1 MKLRPRLRA
10 YLLHP
15 ERPVPAASLCLERL
29 ILCPVPRSFAAYF
42 FLRMATSSR
51 KKSAVPALVIN
62 PEPTVTPEPEPAP
75 APRKVA
81 KARKAA
87 APKPNAPAP
96 AAPDASR
103 TGATATDNRP
113 TAEAGSPTEAPAD
126 RLNQIFEGLKQKSTA
141 KQAIYRNT
149 QAAFDCLRLVSQE
162 LVVELSRKL
171 TPLDSSVVIEY
182 RSINDMEFHIR
193 FSGDL
198 LVFVMHSN
206 IVTFPD
212 DYGPMS
218 SKYVEVDFRRRFF
231 GHIMAYNFMAD
242 SIKYQRLND
251 PGYLVGRLLVNIDNH
266 YFLEGVQQLELP
278 DNDMSDNRITP
289 ETMRLFVESAM
300 IAAVNN
306 DLIAP
311 PLPEIQKISVKQK
324 LENQQ
329 VSRGSKVGFSFS
341 NEQVF

>member
-1 MKLRPRLRA
+1 
-10 YLLHP
+10 
-15 ERPVPAASLCLERL
+15 
-29 ILCPVPRSFAAYF
+29 
-42 FLRMATSSR
+42 MA
-51 KKSAVPALVIN
+51 KS
-62 PEPTVTPEPEPAP
+62 TTKRGTEPELFAPAETAAAPAPEQPAP
-75 APRKVA
+75 AKKKA
-81 KARKAA
+81 KAAKAAKPAA
-87 APKPNAPAP
+87 APARVPSEAGH
-96 AAPDASR
+96 S
-103 TGATATDNRP
+103 GATATNNQP

-126 RLNQIFEGLKQKSTA
+126 RLDQIFEGLKQKSVA

-171 TPLDSSVVIEY
+171 TPLDSSVIIEY
-182 RSINDMEFHIR
+182 RSINDMEFHIK

-206 IVTFPD
+206 VVTFPD
-212 DYGPMS
+212 DYGPMPS
-218 SKYVEVDFRRRFF
+218 AYVNADFRRRFF

-251 PGYLVGRLLVNIDNH
+251 PGYLVGRLLVNIENH
-266 YFLEGVQQLELP
+266 YYLEGVQQLELP
-278 DNDMSDNRITP
+278 DNDMSDNVIAP
-289 ETMRLFVESAM
+289 EAMRLFVESAM

-311 PLPEIQKISVKQK
+311 LLPEIQKISVKQK
-324 LENQQ
+324 VENQQ

-341 NEQVF
+341 HQQPFEV

>member
-1 MKLRPRLRA
+1 MAKPSLQA
-10 YLLHP
+10 STASELL
-15 ERPVPAASLCLERL
+15 
-29 ILCPVPRSFAAYF
+29 
-42 FLRMATSSR
+42 
-51 KKSAVPALVIN
+51 IN
-62 PEPTVTPEPEPAP
+62 PEPTAAPEPVPA
-75 APRKVA
+75 R
-81 KARKAA
+81 RKAA
-87 APKPNAPAP
+87 KASKDHKAAAEKPSAPRPAVP
-96 AAPDASR
+96 ETGH
-103 TGATATDNRP
+103 TGATATNNHP

-171 TPLDSSVVIEY
+171 TPFDSSVVIEY

-212 DYGPMS
+212 DYGPMP
-218 SKYVEVDFRRRFF
+218 SKYVEADFRRRFF

-251 PGYLVGRLLVNIDNH
+251 PGYLVGRLLVNINNH

-278 DNDMSDNRITP
+278 DNDMSDNPVTP
-289 ETMRLFVESAM
+289 ESMRLFVESAM

-311 PLPEIQKISVKQK
+311 PLPEIQRISVKQK

-341 NEQVF
+341 AEQAL

>member
-1 MKLRPRLRA
+1 MAKSPSKKSA
-10 YLLHP
+10 DP
-15 ERPVPAASLCLERL
+15 ELFSTTETGAPPPAPVPAA
-29 ILCPVPRSFAAYF
+29 PGP
-42 FLRMATSSR
+42 AT
-51 KKSAVPALVIN
+51 
-62 PEPTVTPEPEPAP
+62 
-75 APRKVA
+75 A
-81 KARKAA
+81 KAAKPRRKAA
-87 APKPNAPAP
+87 KP
-96 AAPDASR
+96 AAAEAPLGGGVETASAHS
-103 TGATATDNRP
+103 GATATDNRP

-126 RLNQIFEGLKQKSTA
+126 RINQIFDGLKQKSTA

-182 RSINDMEFHIR
+182 RSINEMEFHIR

-212 DYGPMS
+212 DYGPMP
-218 SKYVEVDFRRRFF
+218 SKYVEADFRRRFF

-251 PGYLVGRLLVNIDNH
+251 PGYLVGRLLVNINSH
-266 YFLEGVQQLELP
+266 FYLEGVQQLELP
-278 DNDMSDNRITP
+278 NNDMSDNVITP
-289 ETMRLFVESAM
+289 EMMKLFVESAM

-341 NEQVF
+341 AEQLF

>member
-1 MKLRPRLRA
+1 MPVSFVSDFVLMAKTARKKPVDAPEAEPNTPEAKLVEAKAATKKPK
-10 YLLHP
+10 P
-15 ERPVPAASLCLERL
+15 EGAPVPA
-29 ILCPVPRSFAAYF
+29 
-42 FLRMATSSR
+42 TSH
-51 KKSAVPALVIN
+51 
-62 PEPTVTPEPEPAP
+62 
-75 APRKVA
+75 
-81 KARKAA
+81 
-87 APKPNAPAP
+87 
-96 AAPDASR
+96 
-103 TGATATDNRP
+103 TGATATNNHP
-113 TAEAGSPTEAPAD
+113 TAQAGSPVEAPAD
-126 RLNQIFEGLKQKSTA
+126 RLDQIFEGLKQKSTA

-149 QAAFDCLRLVSQE
+149 QAAFDCLRHVTQE

-182 RSINDMEFHIR
+182 RPINDMEFHIR

-212 DYGPMS
+212 EYGPMPT
-218 SKYVEVDFRRRFF
+218 KYVEADFRRRFF

-242 SIKYQRLND
+242 SIKYQRLSD
-251 PGYLVGRLLVNIDNH
+251 PGYLVGRLLVNIENH

-278 DNDMSDNRITP
+278 DNDMSDNLVSD
-289 ETMRLFVESAM
+289 EAMKLFVESAM

-306 DLIAP
+306 DLMAP

-341 NEQVF
+341 NEQRNGLDIWG

>member
-1 MKLRPRLRA
+1 MAKRTRRI
-10 YLLHP
+10 
-15 ERPVPAASLCLERL
+15 PA
-29 ILCPVPRSFAAYF
+29 
-42 FLRMATSSR
+42 T
-51 KKSAVPALVIN
+51 
-62 PEPTVTPEPEPAP
+62 
-75 APRKVA
+75 
-81 KARKAA
+81 
-87 APKPNAPAP
+87 
-96 AAPDASR
+96 APDAPEHPQPSEALA
-103 TGATATDNRP
+103 TPTPELPDQATTVPESTHAGATATDNRP

-141 KQAIYRNT
+141 KQAIFRNT
-149 QAAFDCLRLVSQE
+149 QAAFDILRLVSQE

-171 TPLDSSVVIEY
+171 TPLDASVMIEY
-182 RSINDMEFHIR
+182 RSINEMEYHIK

-206 IVTFPD
+206 IITFPD
-212 DYGPMS
+212 DYGPMT
-218 SKYVEVDFRRRFF
+218 SKYVEEDFRRRFF

-251 PGYLVGRLLVNIDNH
+251 PGYLVGRLLVNIENH

-278 DNDMSDNRITP
+278 DNDMSDNLITP
-289 ETMRLFVESAM
+289 DMMKLFVESAM

-311 PLPEIQKISVKQK
+311 PLPEIQKITVKQK
-324 LENQQ
+324 IENQQ

-341 NEQVF
+341 NRQLLPE

>member
-1 MKLRPRLRA
+1 
-10 YLLHP
+10 
-15 ERPVPAASLCLERL
+15 
-29 ILCPVPRSFAAYF
+29 
-42 FLRMATSSR
+42 MAKSTS
-51 KKSAVPALVIN
+51 KKSAEPALFTT
-62 PEPTVTPEPEPAP
+62 EPAGPLPAP
-75 APRKVA
+75 APPA
-81 KARKAA
+81 PAA
-87 APKPNAPAP
+87 APKKAGSARRKPKQPASEATPAAQAAP
-96 AAPDASR
+96 AAASDAPATHS
-103 TGATATDNRP
+103 GATATNNQP

-126 RLNQIFEGLKQKSTA
+126 RLDQIFEGLRQKSTA

-162 LVVELSRKL
+162 LVLELSHKL

-182 RSINDMEFHIR
+182 RPINDMEFHIR

-212 DYGPMS
+212 DYGPMP
-218 SKYVEVDFRRRFF
+218 SKYVEADFRRRFF

-251 PGYLVGRLLVNIDNH
+251 PGYLVGRLLVNIDSH

-278 DNDMSDNRITP
+278 DNDMSDNRISP
-289 ETMRLFVESAM
+289 DMMRLFVESAM

-341 NEQVF
+341 AQQML

>member
-1 MKLRPRLRA
+1 MTKSP
-10 YLLHP
+10 
-15 ERPVPAASLCLERL
+15 S
-29 ILCPVPRSFAAYF
+29 
-42 FLRMATSSR
+42 
-51 KKSAVPALVIN
+51 KKSAVPELFTTTETAGA
-62 PEPTVTPEPEPAP
+62 PPAP
-75 APRKVA
+75 AHLEPVPTPEKLAKPR
-81 KARKAA
+81 RKGK
-87 APKPNAPAP
+87 KPVSEATP
-96 AAPDASR
+96 AATAETTAVHS
-103 TGATATDNRP
+103 GATTTDNRP

-182 RSINDMEFHIR
+182 RHINDMEFHIR

-212 DYGPMS
+212 DYGPMP
-218 SKYVEVDFRRRFF
+218 SKYVEADFRRRFF

-266 YFLEGVQQLELP
+266 YYLEGVQQLELP
-278 DNDMSDNRITP
+278 NNDMSDNPVTP
-289 ETMRLFVESAM
+289 EAMRLFVESAM

-311 PLPEIQKISVKQK
+311 PLPEIQKILVKQK

-341 NEQVF
+341 HEQAI

>member
-1 MKLRPRLRA
+1 
-10 YLLHP
+10 
-15 ERPVPAASLCLERL
+15 
-29 ILCPVPRSFAAYF
+29 
-42 FLRMATSSR
+42 MAKSSN
-51 KKSAVPALVIN
+51 KATAVPELFAPTETRPTTDLV
-62 PEPTVTPEPEPAP
+62 A
-75 APRKVA
+75 
-81 KARKAA
+81 
-87 APKPNAPAP
+87 APAP
-96 AAPDASR
+96 AKKTAKARGPKTPKVDAAPAEAAH
-103 TGATATDNRP
+103 TGATATNDRP
-113 TAEAGSPTEAPAD
+113 TAEAGSPTAAPAD
-126 RLNQIFEGLKQKSTA
+126 RLDQIFDGLKQKSTA

-149 QAAFDCLRLVSQE
+149 LAAFDCLRAVSQE
-162 LVVELSRKL
+162 LVVELASKRP
-171 TPLDSSVVIEY
+171 PLDASVVLEY
-182 RSINDMEFHIR
+182 RSVNDLEFHIR

-212 DYGPMS
+212 DYGPMPSAYVS
-218 SKYVEVDFRRRFF
+218 SDFRRRFF

-278 DNDMSDNRITP
+278 NNDMSDNVMT
-289 ETMRLFVESAM
+289 TDAMRLFIESAM

-311 PLPEIQKISVKQK
+311 PLTEIQKINVKQK

-341 NEQVF
+341 HQQAS

>member
-1 MKLRPRLRA
+1 MAKSTTKKSTE
-10 YLLHP
+10 P
-15 ERPVPAASLCLERL
+15 ELFTTTEPDAIPNADPISAPVPTPARATKSGKA
-29 ILCPVPRSFAAYF
+29 PRAKS
-42 FLRMATSSR
+42 
-51 KKSAVPALVIN
+51 KKDKTPPA
-62 PEPTVTPEPEPAP
+62 AP
-75 APRKVA
+75 APQE
-81 KARKAA
+81 
-87 APKPNAPAP
+87 
-96 AAPDASR
+96 ASH
-103 TGATATDNRP
+103 TGATATNDHP
-113 TAEAGSPTEAPAD
+113 TAEAGSPVAPPPD
-126 RLNQIFEGLKQKSTA
+126 RLDQIFEGLKQKSTA

-162 LVVELSRKL
+162 LVVELTRRL

-212 DYGPMS
+212 EYGPMP
-218 SKYVEVDFRRRFF
+218 SKYVEADFRRRFF

-251 PGYLVGRLLVNIDNH
+251 PGYLVGRLLVNIENH

-278 DNDMSDNRITP
+278 DNDMSDNLITP
-289 ETMRLFVESAM
+289 SAMRLFVESAM

-306 DLIAP
+306 DLVAP
-311 PLPEIQKISVKQK
+311 LLPEIQKISVKQK

-341 NEQVF
+341 AQQQQVF